1 MGALAAEAHFLQP
14 GETVALHGFRILA
27 LAGIWA
33 AACAP
38 APANTLR
45 EVAVRGVDYAFV
57 APDTVDAGLTALS
70 FSNGGSVRH
79 EVKLIALR
87 PDADVATAMRLAM
100 IDSGWAHLRRPTSG
114 ILTAA
119 PGDTTPGRLLAE
131 LRSGETYLLVCHF
144 ADADTAPLH
153 SELGMIRR
161 LVVR

>member
-1 MGALAAEAHFLQP
+1 MASPGCRTLAITGLF
-14 GETVALHGFRILA
+14 F
-27 LAGIWA
+27 

-38 APANTLR
+38 APAGTLR
-45 EVAVRGVDYAFV
+45 EIEVRGVDYAFM
-57 APDTVDAGLTALS
+57 APDTVPAGLTAIS

-87 PDADVATAMRLAM
+87 PDADVAAAMRLAM
-100 IDSGWAHLRRPTSG
+100 IDSGWTHLRRPTSG

-131 LRSGETYLLVCHF
+131 FRSGETYLLVCHF
-144 ADADTAPLH
+144 ADDETAPLH

>member
-1 MGALAAEAHFLQP
+1 MP
-14 GETVALHGFRILA
+14 SHGSRILL
-27 LAGIWA
+27 LAGFFA
-33 AACAP
+33 VACAP
-38 APANTLR
+38 QPTASFQ
-45 EVAVRGVDYAFV
+45 EIAVRGVDYAFL

-87 PDADVATAMRLAM
+87 PGVDVPTAMRLAM

-119 PGDTTPGRLLAE
+119 PGDTTPGRLLAD

-153 SELGMIRR
+153 SELGMVRR

>member
-1 MGALAAEAHFLQP
+1 MAAP
-14 GETVALHGFRILA
+14 GSRILA
-27 LAGIWA
+27 IAGLCA
-33 AACAP
+33 AACTPTP
-38 APANTLR
+38 AATIQ
-45 EVAVRGVDYAFV
+45 EVSVRGVDYAFL
-57 APDTVDAGLTALS
+57 APDTVAAGPTALS

-87 PDADVATAMRLAM
+87 PEADVATAMRLAM
-100 IDSGWAHLRRPTSG
+100 VDSGWAQLRRPTSG

>member
-1 MGALAAEAHFLQP
+1 MTARL
-14 GETVALHGFRILA
+14 FRFLA
-27 LAGIWA
+27 LAGLGI

-38 APANTLR
+38 APAVTFH
-45 EVAVRGVDYAFV
+45 EVAVRGLDYAFL
-57 APDTVDAGLTALS
+57 APDTVAAGLTALS
-70 FSNGGSVRH
+70 FINSGAVRH

-87 PDADVATAMRLAM
+87 PDADVATAVRLAM
-100 IDSGWAHLRRPTSG
+100 IDSGWTHLRRPTSG